1 MITEKVL
8 GAYTIVG
15 TLSPTEQA
23 DWYRKAMEEWNINT
37 FEVPIL
43 AGVPLLPEVV
53 DVLTELS
60 ASIVA
65 TFVAQWATA
74 GQKNPAYGLSAL
86 DESSRQ
92 TAVVDACSSLQ
103 QCMTLSEA
111 GIPVRNVFVHT
122 GGRSGETIPHAIAFH
137 KSLTDLHQLAASILP
152 EATLAVEVTDSLPS
166 DHPIPFP
173 AAKKAS
179 LTLSDLIQ
187 ILSSA
192 NSGRASGNPIA
203 LMVNWGR
210 LLVNGD
216 VPLTTLNQILKSDV
230 PLSGVILSGA
240 GPSADGF
247 MDSHNSHLDPQSGFT
262 EEDALSCAAVLASSS
277 QPIFLGT
284 KCSTAKGDQEL
295 SVETVLTA
303 QAELLNKAN

>member
-23 DWYRKAMEEWNINT
+23 DWYRKAVEEWNIST

-43 AGVPLLPEVV
+43 AGVPLVPEVV
-53 DVLTELS
+53 DVFTELS
-60 ASIVA
+60 ASLVV
-65 TFVAQWATA
+65 TLVAQWATV
-74 GQKNPAYGLSAL
+74 GQKNPAYGLSSL

-92 TAVVDACSSLQ
+92 AAIVDACSSLQ
-103 QCMTLSEA
+103 QCATLSEG
-111 GIPVRNVFVHT
+111 GIRIRNVFVHT
-122 GGRSGETIPHAIAFH
+122 GGRSGDTIPHAIAFH
-137 KSLTDLHQLAASILP
+137 QSLTHLRELAASILP
-152 EATLAVEVTDSLPS
+152 DTTLAVEVTDSLPS

-187 ILSSA
+187 ILSFV
-192 NSGRASGNPIA
+192 NREGASGHPIG

-216 VPLTTLNQILKSDV
+216 VPLSSLHQILESDV

-262 EEDALSCAAVLASSS
+262 EEDAMSCASVLASSP

-284 KCSTAKGDQEL
+284 KCSTAKGDEQL
-295 SVETVLTA
+295 PVETVLNA

>member
-23 DWYRKAMEEWNINT
+23 DWYRRAIEEWNINT

-43 AGVPLLPEVV
+43 AGVPLVPEVV

-92 TAVVDACSSLQ
+92 TALVDTCSSLQ

-111 GIPVRNVFVHT
+111 GIRVRNVFVHT
-122 GGRSGETIPHAIAFH
+122 GGRSGETILHAIAFH
-137 KSLTDLHQLAASILP
+137 KSLTHLHQLTTSILP
-152 EATLAVEVTDSLPS
+152 DTTLAVEVTDWLPS

-179 LTLSDLIQ
+179 LTLSDLIE
-187 ILSSA
+187 ILSFV
-192 NSGRASGNPIA
+192 NGGNASGNSIA

-216 VPLTTLNQILKSDV
+216 VPLSGIHQILESDV

-247 MDSHNSHLDPQSGFT
+247 TDSHNSHLDPQSGFT
-262 EEDALSCAAVLASSS
+262 EADALSCAAVLDSSA
-277 QPIFLGT
+277 QPMFLGT
-284 KCSTAKGDQEL
+284 KCSTAKGDEEL
-295 SVETVLTA
+295 PVQTVLIA

>member
-23 DWYRKAMEEWNINT
+23 NWYRKAVEEWNISA

-43 AGVPLLPEVV
+43 AGVPLASEIV
-53 DVLTELS
+53 DIFTELS
-60 ASIVA
+60 TSLVV
-65 TFVAQWATA
+65 TLVAQWATV
-74 GQKNPAYGLSAL
+74 GQKNPAYGLSSL
-86 DESSRQ
+86 EESSRQ
-92 TAVVDACSSLQ
+92 AAVVDACSSLQ
-103 QCMTLSEA
+103 QCMALSES
-111 GIPVRNVFVHT
+111 GIRIRNVFVHT

-137 KSLTDLHQLAASILP
+137 QSLTDLRQLASAILP
-152 EATLAVEVTDSLPS
+152 DTTLAVEVTDSLPP

-179 LTLSDLIQ
+179 LTLDDLIQ
-187 ILSSA
+187 ILSFVNRESV
-192 NSGRASGNPIA
+192 SGQPIA

-216 VPLTTLNQILKSDV
+216 VPLSGVNQILESEV

-240 GPSADGF
+240 GPSTDGF
-247 MDSHNSHLDPQSGFT
+247 TDSHNSHLDPQSGFT
-262 EEDALSCAAVLASSS
+262 LEDAMSCASVLASSP

-284 KCSTAKGDQEL
+284 KCSTAKGDEQL

-303 QAELLNKAN
+303 QAELLNQVN

>member
-23 DWYRKAMEEWNINT
+23 DWYRKAVEEWNINT

-43 AGVPLLPEVV
+43 AGVPVVPEVV

-74 GQKNPAYGLSAL
+74 GQKNPAYGLSSL

-92 TAVVDACSSLQ
+92 TALVDTCSSLQ

-111 GIPVRNVFVHT
+111 GIRVRSVFVHT

-137 KSLTDLHQLAASILP
+137 KSLTDLHELASTILP
-152 EATLAVEVTDSLPS
+152 DTTVAVEVTDSLPS

-187 ILSSA
+187 ILSLVNQEST
-192 NSGRASGNPIA
+192 SRNPIA

-216 VPLTTLNQILKSDV
+216 VPLSSLHQILESDV

-240 GPSADGF
+240 GHSADGF

-262 EEDALSCAAVLASSS
+262 EDDAMSCASVLASSP

-284 KCSTAKGDQEL
+284 KCSTAKGDEEL
-295 SVETVLTA
+295 PVETVLAA

>member
-23 DWYRKAMEEWNINT
+23 DWYRKAVEEWNIST

-43 AGVPLLPEVV
+43 AGVPVVPEVV

-60 ASIVA
+60 ASIAA

-111 GIPVRNVFVHT
+111 GIPVRNVFIHT
-122 GGRSGETIPHAIAFH
+122 
-137 KSLTDLHQLAASILP
+137 
-152 EATLAVEVTDSLPS
+152 
-166 DHPIPFP
+166 
-173 AAKKAS
+173 
-179 LTLSDLIQ
+179 
-187 ILSSA
+187 
-192 NSGRASGNPIA
+192 
-203 LMVNWGR
+203 
-210 LLVNGD
+210 GD
-216 VPLTTLNQILKSDV
+216 VPAK
-230 PLSGVILSGA
+230 LSHT
-240 GPSADGF
+240 PSH
-247 MDSHNSHLDPQSGFT
+247 SIK
-262 EEDALSCAAVLASSS
+262 V
-277 QPIFLGT
+277 
-284 KCSTAKGDQEL
+284 
-295 SVETVLTA
+295 
-303 QAELLNKAN
+303 

>member
-23 DWYRKAMEEWNINT
+23 NWYRKAVEEWNINT

-43 AGVPLLPEVV
+43 AGVPLVPEVV

-74 GQKNPAYGLSAL
+74 GQKNPAYGLSSL

-92 TAVVDACSSLQ
+92 TALVDACSSLQ
-103 QCMTLSEA
+103 QCMSLSQS
-111 GIPVRNVFVHT
+111 GVRVSNVFVHT
-122 GGRSGETIPHAIAFH
+122 GGRTGETVPHAIAFH
-137 KSLTDLHQLAASILP
+137 QSLTHLRELASTILP
-152 EATLAVEVTDSLPS
+152 DTTLAVEVTDSLPPH
-166 DHPIPFP
+166 HPIPFP

-179 LTLSDLIQ
+179 LTLDDLIQ
-187 ILSSA
+187 ILSVVNRESV
-192 NSGRASGNPIA
+192 SGQPIA

-216 VPLTTLNQILKSDV
+216 VPLSKVHQILASEV

-240 GPSADGF
+240 GPSTDGF
-247 MDSHNSHLDPQSGFT
+247 TDSHNSHLDPQSGFT
-262 EEDALSCAAVLASSS
+262 VEDAMSCASVLDSNP
-277 QPIFLGT
+277 QPIFFGT
-284 KCSTAKGDQEL
+284 KCSTAKGDEEL

-303 QAELLNKAN
+303 QAELLNQVN

>member
-15 TLSPTEQA
+15 TLSPSEQA
-23 DWYRKAMEEWNINT
+23 DWYRKAVEEWNITT

-43 AGVPLLPEVV
+43 AGVPVAPEVV
-53 DVLTELS
+53 DVLSDLS

-74 GQKNPAYGLSAL
+74 GQKNPSYGLSAL
-86 DESSRQ
+86 DEATRQ
-92 TAVVDACSSLQ
+92 TAMVDTCSSLQ
-103 QCMTLSEA
+103 QCMALSEA
-111 GIPVRNVFVHT
+111 GIRVRNAFVHT

-137 KSLTDLHQLAASILP
+137 KSLTDLHQLVSDILP
-152 EATLAVEVTDSLPS
+152 DTTLAVEVTDSLPS

-187 ILSSA
+187 ILSFV
-192 NSGRASGNPIA
+192 NRERVSGNPIA

-216 VPLTTLNQILKSDV
+216 MPLPIIHQILESDV

-247 MDSHNSHLDPQSGFT
+247 MDSHNSHLDPESGFT
-262 EEDALSCAAVLASSS
+262 EEDALSCASVLASNP

-284 KCSTAKGDQEL
+284 KCSTAKGEEEL
-295 SVETVLTA
+295 LAETVLTA
-303 QAELLNKAN
+303 QAELLNQAN

>member
-23 DWYRKAMEEWNINT
+23 DWYRKAVEEWNVNT

-43 AGVPLLPEVV
+43 AGVPLAPELV
-53 DVLTELS
+53 DVFTELS
-60 ASIVA
+60 ASLVV
-65 TFVAQWATA
+65 TLVAQWATV
-74 GQKNPAYGLSAL
+74 GQKNPAYGLSSL
-86 DESSRQ
+86 EESSRQ
-92 TAVVDACSSLQ
+92 AAMVDVCSSLQ
-103 QCMTLSEA
+103 QCVALSEG
-111 GIPVRNVFVHT
+111 GIPIRNVFVHT

-137 KSLTDLHQLAASILP
+137 RSLTDLHQLASAILP
-152 EATLAVEVTDSLPS
+152 DTTLAVEVTDSLPS

-173 AAKKAS
+173 SAKKAS
-179 LTLSDLIQ
+179 LTLPDLIQ
-187 ILSSA
+187 TLAFINRENLS
-192 NSGRASGNPIA
+192 GPPIA

-216 VPLTTLNQILKSDV
+216 TPLSSIHEILDSEV

-240 GPSADGF
+240 GPSANGF
-247 MDSHNSHLDPQSGFT
+247 TDSHNSHLDPQSGFT
-262 EEDALSCAAVLASSS
+262 EEDAMSCASVLASNP

-284 KCSTAKGDQEL
+284 KCSTAKGDEQL

>member
-23 DWYRKAMEEWNINT
+23 NWYRKAVEEWNISA

-43 AGVPLLPEVV
+43 AGVPLASEIV
-53 DVLTELS
+53 DIFTELS
-60 ASIVA
+60 TSLVV
-65 TFVAQWATA
+65 TLVAQWATV
-74 GQKNPAYGLSAL
+74 GQKNPAYGLSSL
-86 DESSRQ
+86 EESSRQ
-92 TAVVDACSSLQ
+92 AAVVDACSSLQ
-103 QCMTLSEA
+103 QCMALSES
-111 GIPVRNVFVHT
+111 GIRIRNVFVHT
-122 GGRSGETIPHAIAFH
+122 GGRSGETVPHAIAFH
-137 KSLTDLHQLAASILP
+137 QSLTDLRQLASAILP
-152 EATLAVEVTDSLPS
+152 DTTLAVEVTDSLPP

-179 LTLSDLIQ
+179 LTLDDLIQ
-187 ILSSA
+187 ILSFVNRESV
-192 NSGRASGNPIA
+192 SGQPIA

-216 VPLTTLNQILKSDV
+216 VPLSGVNQILESEV

-240 GPSADGF
+240 GPSTDGF
-247 MDSHNSHLDPQSGFT
+247 TDSHNSHLDPQSGFT
-262 EEDALSCAAVLASSS
+262 LEDAMSCASVLASSP

-284 KCSTAKGDQEL
+284 KCSTAKGDEQL

-303 QAELLNKAN
+303 QAELLNQVN

>member
-23 DWYRKAMEEWNINT
+23 NWYRKAVEEWNISA

-43 AGVPLLPEVV
+43 AGVPLASEIV
-53 DVLTELS
+53 DIFTELS
-60 ASIVA
+60 ASLVV
-65 TFVAQWATA
+65 TLVAQWATV
-74 GQKNPAYGLSAL
+74 GQKNPAYGLSSL

-92 TAVVDACSSLQ
+92 AAVVDACSSLQ
-103 QCMTLSEA
+103 QCMALSES
-111 GIPVRNVFVHT
+111 GIRIRNVFVHT
-122 GGRSGETIPHAIAFH
+122 GGRSGETVPHAIAFH
-137 KSLTDLHQLAASILP
+137 QSLTDLRQLASAILP
-152 EATLAVEVTDSLPS
+152 DTTLAVEVTDSLPP

-179 LTLSDLIQ
+179 LTLDDLIQ
-187 ILSSA
+187 ILSFVNRESV
-192 NSGRASGNPIA
+192 SGQPIA

-216 VPLTTLNQILKSDV
+216 VPLSGVNQILESEV

-240 GPSADGF
+240 GPSTDGF
-247 MDSHNSHLDPQSGFT
+247 TDSHNSHLDPQSGFT
-262 EEDALSCAAVLASSS
+262 LEDAMSCASVLASSP

-284 KCSTAKGDQEL
+284 KCSTAKGDEQL

-303 QAELLNKAN
+303 QAELLNQVN

>member
-23 DWYRKAMEEWNINT
+23 DWYRKAVEEWNIST

-43 AGVPLLPEVV
+43 AGVPVVPEVV

-74 GQKNPAYGLSAL
+74 GQKNPSYGLSAL
-86 DESSRQ
+86 DETTRQ
-92 TAVVDACSSLQ
+92 TAVVDTCSSLQ
-103 QCMTLSEA
+103 QCMALSQE
-111 GIPVRNVFVHT
+111 GIRVRNAFVHT

-137 KSLTDLHQLAASILP
+137 KSLTDLHQLASAILP
-152 EATLAVEVTDSLPS
+152 DTTLAVEVTDSLPS

-179 LTLSDLIQ
+179 LTLTDLIQ
-187 ILSSA
+187 ILSFVNRESV
-192 NSGRASGNPIA
+192 SGNPIA

-216 VPLTTLNQILKSDV
+216 VPLPILHQILESEV
-230 PLSGVILSGA
+230 PLAGVILSGA
-240 GPSADGF
+240 GPSVDGF

-262 EEDALSCAAVLASSS
+262 EQDALSCASVLTSS
-277 QPIFLGT
+277 PDPMFLGT
-284 KCSTAKGDQEL
+284 KCSTAKGDEEL
-295 SVETVLTA
+295 SVATVLNA

>member
-15 TLSPTEQA
+15 TLSPVEQA
-23 DWYRKAMEEWNINT
+23 DWYRKAVEEWNINT

-43 AGVPLLPEVV
+43 AGVPLVPEVV

-74 GQKNPAYGLSAL
+74 GQKNPVYGLSSL
-86 DESSRQ
+86 DESSRR

-137 KSLTDLHQLAASILP
+137 KSLTDLHQLASTILP
-152 EATLAVEVTDSLPS
+152 DTALAVEVTDSLPA

-187 ILSSA
+187 ILSFVNREST
-192 NSGRASGNPIA
+192 SGQPIS

-216 VPLTTLNQILKSDV
+216 VPLSILHQILESDV

-262 EEDALSCAAVLASSS
+262 EEDAMSCAALLASSS

-284 KCSTAKGDQEL
+284 KCSTAKGDEEL
-295 SVETVLTA
+295 SIATVLQA
-303 QAELLNKAN
+303 QAELLNRAN

>member
-23 DWYRKAMEEWNINT
+23 NWYRKAVEEWNISA

-43 AGVPLLPEVV
+43 AGVSLASEIV
-53 DVLTELS
+53 DIFTELS
-60 ASIVA
+60 ASLVV
-65 TFVAQWATA
+65 TLVAQWATV
-74 GQKNPAYGLSAL
+74 GQKNPAYGLSSL
-86 DESSRQ
+86 EESSRQ
-92 TAVVDACSSLQ
+92 AAVVDACSSLQ
-103 QCMTLSEA
+103 QCMALSES
-111 GIPVRNVFVHT
+111 GIRIRNVFVHT

-137 KSLTDLHQLAASILP
+137 QSLTDLRQLASAILP
-152 EATLAVEVTDSLPS
+152 DTTLAVEVTDSLPP

-179 LTLSDLIQ
+179 LTLDDLIQ
-187 ILSSA
+187 ILSFVNRESV
-192 NSGRASGNPIA
+192 SGQPIA

-216 VPLTTLNQILKSDV
+216 VPLSKVHQILASEV

-247 MDSHNSHLDPQSGFT
+247 TDSHNSHLDPQSGFT
-262 EEDALSCAAVLASSS
+262 LEDAISCASVLASSP

-284 KCSTAKGDQEL
+284 KCSTAKGDEQL

-303 QAELLNKAN
+303 QAGLLNQVN

>member
-23 DWYRKAMEEWNINT
+23 DWYRKAVEEWNIST

-43 AGVPLLPEVV
+43 AGVPLVPEVV

-74 GQKNPAYGLSAL
+74 GQKNPAYGLSSL

-92 TAVVDACSSLQ
+92 TALVDACSSLQ
-103 QCMTLSEA
+103 QCMSLSEQ
-111 GIPVRNVFVHT
+111 GIRVRNVFVHT
-122 GGRSGETIPHAIAFH
+122 GGRSGEPIPHALAFH
-137 KSLTDLHQLAASILP
+137 QSLIHLHQLAASILP
-152 EATLAVEVTDSLPS
+152 DTTLAVEVTDSLPS

-179 LTLSDLIQ
+179 LTLDDLIQ
-187 ILSSA
+187 ILSFL
-192 NSGRASGNPIA
+192 NRENASSPPIG

-216 VPLTTLNQILKSDV
+216 APLPILHQILESEV

-240 GPSADGF
+240 GPSVDGF
-247 MDSHNSHLDPQSGFT
+247 TDSHNSHLDPQSGFT
-262 EEDALSCAAVLASSS
+262 EEDAMSCASVLASST
-277 QPIFLGT
+277 QTIFLGT
-284 KCSTAKGDQEL
+284 KCSTAKGDEEL
-295 SVETVLTA
+295 PVETVLNA
-303 QAELLNKAN
+303 QAELLNAAN

>member
-23 DWYRKAMEEWNINT
+23 DWYRKAVEEWNIST

-43 AGVPLLPEVV
+43 AGVPLVPEVV
-53 DVLTELS
+53 DVFTELS
-60 ASIVA
+60 ASLVV
-65 TFVAQWATA
+65 TLVAQWATV
-74 GQKNPAYGLSAL
+74 GQKNPAYGLSSL

-92 TAVVDACSSLQ
+92 AAIVDACSSLQ
-103 QCMTLSEA
+103 QCATLSE
-111 GIPVRNVFVHT
+111 GGVRIRNVFVHT

-137 KSLTDLHQLAASILP
+137 QSLIHLRELAASILP
-152 EATLAVEVTDSLPS
+152 DTTLAVEVTDSLPS

-187 ILSSA
+187 ILSFV
-192 NSGRASGNPIA
+192 NREGASGHPIG

-216 VPLTTLNQILKSDV
+216 VPLSKPTPD
-230 PLSGVILSGA
+230 SGIRKCRCQVLFCPEPV
-240 GPSADGF
+240 PSADGF
-247 MDSHNSHLDPQSGFT
+247 TDSHNSHLDPQSGFT
-262 EEDALSCAAVLASSS
+262 LRKMRYPALLCWHQGLNQFSLAQNVAPLKGTNSCRSK
-277 QPIFLGT
+277 QY
-284 KCSTAKGDQEL
+284 
-295 SVETVLTA
+295 
-303 QAELLNKAN
+303 

>member
-15 TLSPTEQA
+15 TLSPSEQA
-23 DWYRKAMEEWNINT
+23 DWYRKAVEEWSINT

-43 AGVPLLPEVV
+43 AGVPVVPEVV

-86 DESSRQ
+86 DETTRQ
-92 TAVVDACSSLQ
+92 TAVADTCSSLQ
-103 QCMTLSEA
+103 QCMTLSQE
-111 GIPVRNVFVHT
+111 GIRVRNVFVHA
-122 GGRSGETIPHAIAFH
+122 GGRSGEAIPHALAFH
-137 KSLTDLHQLAASILP
+137 KSLTHLHQLAASILP
-152 EATLAVEVTDSLPS
+152 DTTLAVEVTDWLPS

-187 ILSSA
+187 ILSFA
-192 NSGRASGNPIA
+192 NRESTSGHPIA

-216 VPLTTLNQILKSDV
+216 APLPIIHQILESDV

-247 MDSHNSHLDPQSGFT
+247 MDSHNSHLDPESGFT
-262 EEDALSCAAVLASSS
+262 EEEALSCASVLTSS
-277 QPIFLGT
+277 PDPMFLGT
-284 KCSTAKGDQEL
+284 KCSTAKGDEEL
-295 SVETVLTA
+295 SVATVLNA
-303 QAELLNKAN
+303 QAELLNKTN

>member
-1 MITEKVL
+1 VITEKVL

-15 TLSPTEQA
+15 TLSPIEQA
-23 DWYRKAMEEWNINT
+23 DWYRKAVEEWNIST

-43 AGVPLLPEVV
+43 AGVPLAPEIV
-53 DVLTELS
+53 DIFTELS
-60 ASIVA
+60 ASLVV
-65 TFVAQWATA
+65 TLVAQWATV
-74 GQKNPAYGLSAL
+74 GQKNPAYGLSSL
-86 DESSRQ
+86 EESSRQ
-92 TAVVDACSSLQ
+92 AAVVDACSSLQ
-103 QCMTLSEA
+103 QCMALSES
-111 GIPVRNVFVHT
+111 GIRIRNVFVHT

-137 KSLTDLHQLAASILP
+137 QSLTDLRQLASAILP
-152 EATLAVEVTDSLPS
+152 DTTLAVEVTDSLPP

-179 LTLSDLIQ
+179 LTLDDLIQ
-187 ILSSA
+187 ILSVVNRESV
-192 NSGRASGNPIA
+192 SGQPIT

-216 VPLTTLNQILKSDV
+216 VPLSKVHQILASEV

-240 GPSADGF
+240 GPSTDGF

-262 EEDALSCAAVLASSS
+262 EADAISCASVLASSP

-284 KCSTAKGDQEL
+284 KCSTAKGDEQL

-303 QAELLNKAN
+303 QAELLNQVN

>member
-23 DWYRKAMEEWNINT
+23 DWYRKAVEEWNIST

-43 AGVPLLPEVV
+43 AGVPLVPEVV

-74 GQKNPAYGLSAL
+74 GQKNPAYGLSSL
-86 DESSRQ
+86 DESLRQ
-92 TAVVDACSSLQ
+92 AALVDACSSLQ
-103 QCMTLSEA
+103 QCMSLSES
-111 GIPVRNVFVHT
+111 GVRVRNVFVHT

-137 KSLTDLHQLAASILP
+137 KSLTNLRQLAASILP
-152 EATLAVEVTDSLPS
+152 DTTLAVEVTDSLPP
-166 DHPIPFP
+166 DHPIAFP

-187 ILSSA
+187 ILSFV
-192 NSGRASGNPIA
+192 NREGVSGNPIA

-216 VPLTTLNQILKSDV
+216 VPLSSIDQILESEV

-240 GPSADGF
+240 GHSVDGF

-262 EEDALSCAAVLASSS
+262 EADAMACASVLASSS
-277 QPIFLGT
+277 QPIFFGT
-284 KCSTAKGDQEL
+284 KCSTAKGDEQL
-295 SVETVLTA
+295 SAETVLNA

>member
-23 DWYRKAMEEWNINT
+23 NWYRKAVEEWNIGT

-43 AGVPLLPEVV
+43 AGVPLVPEVV

-74 GQKNPAYGLSAL
+74 GQKNPAYGLSSL

-92 TAVVDACSSLQ
+92 AAIADACSSLQ
-103 QCMTLSEA
+103 QCMTLSE
-111 GIPVRNVFVHT
+111 GGVRIRNVFVHT

-137 KSLTDLHQLAASILP
+137 QSLTNLRQLAAAILP
-152 EATLAVEVTDSLPS
+152 DTTLAVEVTDSLPP

-179 LTLSDLIQ
+179 LTLEDLIQ
-187 ILSSA
+187 ILSVVNRESV
-192 NSGRASGNPIA
+192 SGQPIA

-216 VPLTTLNQILKSDV
+216 VPLSKVHQILASEV

-240 GPSADGF
+240 GPSTDGF
-247 MDSHNSHLDPQSGFT
+247 TDSHNSHLDPQSGFT
-262 EEDALSCAAVLASSS
+262 VEDAMSCASVLDSNP
-277 QPIFLGT
+277 QPIFFGT
-284 KCSTAKGDQEL
+284 KCSTAKGDEEL

-303 QAELLNKAN
+303 QAELLNQVN